1 MARYQYP
8 KDFDEK
14 IKEMLESDT
23 KEQVRLGVH
32 MLLRQQG
39 FVAGKTLW
47 IEDMDTCHPIPFVLV
62 HVVVKFERGN
72 TIGKPTVDLMC
83 VDVMHNW
90 DSDGGEHVELGVI
103 WNDVL
108 EKIALGEY
116 TYERA
121 LNRGVDRMKY
131 HLDEF
136 NGSVERF
143 DASVTKLEAALKKA
157 RYQRK
162 VQKNNVKNCKE
173 RLERLKNDQSGKEA
187 LEYLASI
194 QRKLLSQIVP
204 INEEESQ

>member
-8 KDFDEK
+8 RNFDEK

-47 IEDMDTCHPIPFVLV
+47 IEDMDTFHPIPFVFV
-62 HVVVKFERGN
+62 HAVVKFERGN

-103 WNDVL
+103 WNNVL

-116 TYERA
+116 TYEHA
-121 LNRGVDRMKY
+121 LNRGVERMKY
-131 HLDEF
+131 HIAEF
-136 NGSVERF
+136 ERTVDRF
-143 DASVTKLEAALKKA
+143 DADVSMFETQLKKA

-162 VQKNNVKNCKE
+162 VQKKNVKDCKE